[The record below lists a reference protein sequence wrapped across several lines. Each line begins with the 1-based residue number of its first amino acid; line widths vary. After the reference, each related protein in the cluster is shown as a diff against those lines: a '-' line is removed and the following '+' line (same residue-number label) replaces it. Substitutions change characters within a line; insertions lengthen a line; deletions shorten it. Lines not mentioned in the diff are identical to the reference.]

1 MLAIEGL
8 QPMANEAFSF
18 VAAADQDQCGI
29 QKENVKD
36 IAESGTITLLLMV
49 LALGLIAALFLLWR
63 KIEND
68 FEDKRVWVQDR
79 VGEFETMIE
88 VEYYIDQRE
97 EDKNGLD
104 LHERYARRIHL
115 AWWAH

>member
-1 MLAIEGL
+1 M
-8 QPMANEAFSF
+8 
-18 VAAADQDQCGI
+18 AAADQDQCGI